1 MEFILCES
9 FRVNDRGTGPDR
21 QGRGIAFLRQLENN
35 IHLHI
40 QDLSRRA
47 LVFGKNAV
55 DNPHSTPELQ
65 TTNGQIEYPHRQ
77 KPGTGLVA
85 DLASDICCNP
95 TVLSVYT
102 KMLFIFIHDY
112 PAYINS
118 V

>member
-1 MEFILCES
+1 
-9 FRVNDRGTGPDR
+9 
-21 QGRGIAFLRQLENN
+21 LRQLVCSPGQGETDF
-35 IHLHI
+35 HLDI
-40 QDLSRRA
+40 QYLPGGP
-47 LVFGKNAV
+47 LVFRKNAV